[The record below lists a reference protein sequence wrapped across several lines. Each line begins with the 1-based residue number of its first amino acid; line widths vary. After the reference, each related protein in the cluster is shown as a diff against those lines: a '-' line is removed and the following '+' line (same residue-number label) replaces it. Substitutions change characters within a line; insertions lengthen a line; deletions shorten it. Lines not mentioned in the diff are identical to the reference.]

1 MEFSNNIGGFIAECV
16 NFKYSA
22 EAYEITKLSKEIELG
37 DHYLES
43 LQFAA
48 ENALAIQSGD
58 LPLTESFF
66 TDDSMSV
73 ITEAAASAAYVQQA
87 QSMQSAGQMVDEK
100 KDKLG
105 SKIIA
110 GLLSFFAKL
119 GRFFMRIASKFIM
132 TDEMEKLITAI
143 NNTTLDEKDLS
154 TIVSAYDSRRKKW
167 NFSVVV
173 TNSGITYKNGSKHTE
188 VTPRFK
194 NSKDNATIALA
205 KGILWLALN
214 DKVGITPKQGVDMVS
229 PLQLLDIS
237 TRMEETI
244 KGKEKKNLLKEIE
257 DYFNQ
262 AREKGIM
269 FNITNND
276 LTSVGKEIEVIK
288 GRIEE
293 LKSNNKVLVVEKSP
307 TLGTCYTKL
316 IAAAGNLMS
325 AVAAIAQFRND
336 MIPVLQGIVE
346 NYSVTNK
353 KKAE

>member
-16 NFKYSA
+16 NYKYSA
-22 EAYEITKLSKEIELG
+22 EAYEIMKLSKEIELG
-37 DHYLES
+37 DHYIES

-48 ENALAIQSGD
+48 GNALAIQSGE
-58 LPLTESFF
+58 LALTESFF
-66 TDDSMSV
+66 IEDSIST
-73 ITEAAASAAYVQQA
+73 ITEAAASAAYVQQV
-87 QSMQSAGQMVDEK
+87 QSTQSAAQMIDEK
-100 KDKLG
+100 KNKLG

-110 GLLSFFAKL
+110 GLVSFFAKI

-132 TDEMEKLITAI
+132 KDETEKLITAI
-143 NNTTLDEKDLS
+143 NNTTLDEKDLHS
-154 TIVSAYDSRRKKW
+154 IVSAYENRRKKW
-167 NFSVVV
+167 NFSVAV
-173 TNSGITYKNGSKHTE
+173 TNSGVTYKNGSKHAD
-188 VTPRFK
+188 VNPRFK
-194 NSKDNATIALA
+194 NSKDNATINLA

-214 DKVGITPKQGVDMVS
+214 DKVGITPNQGVDMVS
-229 PLQLLDIS
+229 PVQLLDIS
-237 TRMEETI
+237 ARMEETI

-269 FNITNND
+269 FNVSNND

-293 LKSNNKVLVVEKSP
+293 LKDKNKVLLVEKSP

-316 IAAAGNLMS
+316 ITAAGNLMS

-336 MIPVLQGIVE
+336 MIPVLGGIVE